1 MPSLVWW
8 FQWSCTRRTEHASDV
23 IVAAGVLAEATVTV
37 VMSVQ
42 TKMIDKSAGM
52 VVEKDVREIS
62 VAAGMQGRGQ
72 G

>member
-1 MPSLVWW
+1 M
-8 FQWSCTRRTEHASDV
+8 
-23 IVAAGVLAEATVTV
+23 AAAVLAEATVTE